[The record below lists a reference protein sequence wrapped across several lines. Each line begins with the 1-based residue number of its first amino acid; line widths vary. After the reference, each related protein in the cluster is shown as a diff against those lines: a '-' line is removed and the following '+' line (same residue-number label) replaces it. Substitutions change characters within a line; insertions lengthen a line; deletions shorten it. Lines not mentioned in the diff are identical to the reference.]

1 MRLEKEQARRDALFD
16 AARFFACR
24 VVFGASHIQTE
35 NTSVDTLGR
44 SSSPRA
50 AGCVCYL
57 FSPLLLF
64 AQSSLH
70 HRDDDNDQTKHFFCI
85 NSASESKAAQNQNDK
100 TKMGIEFAH

>member
-1 MRLEKEQARRDALFD
+1 MLLFLMP
-16 AARFFACR
+16 RFFACR
-24 VVFGASHIQTE
+24 VVFGATHIQTE

-44 SSSPRA
+44 SPSPRA

-70 HRDDDNDQTKHFFCI
+70 QRAGDDDKVAPTPKQTI
-85 NSASESKAAQNQNDK
+85 S
-100 TKMGIEFAH
+100 FA